1 MCLVWADINSQETLV
16 LSIYQQDLGCPMCN
30 IRDHQVGQLTEGDG
44 DGDGE
49 NFKIEN
55 FFEHEMTLCQH
66 V

>member
-16 LSIYQQDLGCPMCN
+16 LSIYQQDLGCSMCN
-30 IRDHQVGQLTEGDG
+30 IRDHQVGQLTKG

-49 NFKIEN
+49 NFRIEN
-55 FFEHEMTLCQH
+55 CTGNEMTFCQH